1 MPSLTGHKVLL
12 AEDEFVVAWHL
23 ETVLE
28 DAGAEVVVAATVD
41 EATAAARD
49 GIDCAV
55 LDVSL
60 LDGDVFPAADILDE
74 RGVPFLF
81 QSGHANIEGL
91 KVRYPRSEALSKPAD
106 AEVLVRCLA
115 RCIERGGGGGSGSA
129 SGTGTRGSGSDPDR
143 TPA

>member
-1 MPSLTGHKVLL
+1 MSSLTGHRVLL

-23 ETVLE
+23 ETILE

-41 EATAAARD
+41 EATTVARD

-60 LDGDVFPAADILDE
+60 LDGEVFPAADILVE
-74 RGVPFLF
+74 RGIPFLF

-91 KVRYPRSEALSKPAD
+91 KQRYPRAEALAKPAE
-106 AEVLVRCLA
+106 AEVLVRRLEECLA
-115 RCIERGGGGGSGSA
+115 NGGGGEAG
-129 SGTGTRGSGSDPDR
+129 
-143 TPA
+143 PAGA